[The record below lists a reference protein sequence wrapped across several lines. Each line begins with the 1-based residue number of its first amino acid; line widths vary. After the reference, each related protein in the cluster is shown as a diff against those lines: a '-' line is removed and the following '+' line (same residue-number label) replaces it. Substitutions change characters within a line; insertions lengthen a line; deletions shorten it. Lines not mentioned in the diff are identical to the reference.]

1 MKTNKKQTENSLPA
15 DIVPD
20 DVIVIGAGASGM
32 MAAIFAARHGDAVT
46 VFEKNAK
53 IGRKLYI
60 TGKGRCNLTNNCDSK
75 TVIENTPTNGRFL
88 YSALNRFSPA
98 DTMRF
103 FEENGLPLKTERGHR
118 VFPVSDKAADV
129 VDTLLHTAK
138 REGVQITFQRVDE
151 LLIKDGTV
159 IGLKTGTKELL
170 FDKVIVACGG
180 CSYPLTGS
188 TGDGYHFAR
197 QAGHTVTTLKPSLV
211 PLETEEIIPAEMV
224 QLLLK
229 NVALTVIDTHQGGK
243 KLYTDFGELQFMRY
257 GVAGA
262 VMLSASAHMKEMSPE
277 RYRLLIDLKPAL
289 SEEKLEARLL
299 REINARHRE
308 TVSSLLRSLLPAAML
323 MLFLSKAGLSPDK
336 NCSEITRTERRQL
349 LMLLKAFPLT
359 VKGFRPIEEAIVT
372 SGGVSVREIDPKT
385 MASKLVKGLYFA
397 GEVIDV
403 DAYTGGF
410 NLQCAFAT
418 GVLAGEA

>member
-1 MKTNKKQTENSLPA
+1 MSRRKVA
-15 DIVPD
+15 
-20 DVIVIGAGASGM
+20 VIGGGAAGM

-138 REGVQITFQRVDE
+138 REGIQITFQRVDE

-159 IGLKTGTKELL
+159 IGLKTGTKELP

-188 TGDGYHFAR
+188 TGDGYRFAR

-262 VMLSASAHMKEMSPE
+262 VILSASAHMKEMSPE

-323 MLFLSKAGLSPDK
+323 MLFLSKARLSPDK

>member
-1 MKTNKKQTENSLPA
+1 MSRRKVA
-15 DIVPD
+15 
-20 DVIVIGAGASGM
+20 VIGGGAAGM

-159 IGLKTGTKELL
+159 IGLKTGTKELP

-229 NVALTVIDTHQGGK
+229 NVALTVIDTRQGGK